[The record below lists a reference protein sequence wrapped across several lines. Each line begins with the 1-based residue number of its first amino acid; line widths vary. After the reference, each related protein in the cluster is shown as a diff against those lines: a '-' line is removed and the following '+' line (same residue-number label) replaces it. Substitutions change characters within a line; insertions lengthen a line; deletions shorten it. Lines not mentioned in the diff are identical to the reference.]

1 MVSLFCF
8 TALTPLGA
16 EQKLSNAKTFEEE
29 DLYILEALSAK
40 NSLDF
45 TTAGE
50 LFAKLYAESGKK
62 EYLYELLEADLFLN
76 RYKSVLAKI
85 ESLPSHLREDVR
97 LTRYEILSL
106 YELERLE
113 EAKSLALA
121 LSKKTQEREEY
132 LLAADV
138 LLKMRLYDEAL
149 LLLEE
154 AYAKAYDEKIVEK
167 IANILYTNLN
177 RQRDAIERLESHTRI
192 HGITTPLGMRL
203 LSFYGVQNNIE
214 GLLSTYLRLYNLES
228 DEKIAQKIIQIYSY
242 KRDYLSLMAFLEESG
257 SDDAMLL
264 ELYSSMKSNE
274 KAQKLAM
281 RLYEERGDVIYL
293 GQSAIYMYINAK
305 DKNDKLL
312 LDDVVGKLKQ
322 VVEVKRD
329 PIYLNYLGYL
339 LIDHEIDIREG
350 MRYIEQV
357 LEESPNSAYYLDS
370 LAWGY
375 YKLGECKKA
384 HDIITEVQKLPGGEH
399 EEVQGHVKEI
409 DACLKNLQKGKKI

>member
-16 EQKLSNAKTFEEE
+16 EQKFSNAKTFEEE

-85 ESLPSHLREDVR
+85 ESLPSHLRKDVR